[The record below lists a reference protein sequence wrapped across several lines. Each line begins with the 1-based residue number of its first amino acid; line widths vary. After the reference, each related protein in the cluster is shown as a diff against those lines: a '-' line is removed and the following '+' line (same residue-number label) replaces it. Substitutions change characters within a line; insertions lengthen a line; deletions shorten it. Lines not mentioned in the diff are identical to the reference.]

1 MLQKL
6 EIFLKRKIRHGF
18 SSYYRKKDSAK
29 LQNKDFVL
37 ISRNCWGGQVY
48 QWLNLPYNTPFVGLF
63 LFGPCYMK
71 LLRDFDKYMA
81 MDIKFKEVSKY
92 PDAYNSHPIGVLG
105 DIEIQFQHYS
115 SVKEAKD
122 KWERRKSRMLKLKR
136 EDYFFSICDRRGIT
150 EENIKEFHQM
160 NFRNKISFSFQK
172 ISGLSNLQHIK
183 FIQDLSKH
191 NGAPPNGRK
200 RFKLTFLYFD
210 LVNYLNTENVVRTRF
225 KD

>member
-81 MDIKFKEVSKY
+81 MDI
-92 PDAYNSHPIGVLG
+92 
-105 DIEIQFQHYS
+105 
-115 SVKEAKD
+115 
-122 KWERRKSRMLKLKR
+122 
-136 EDYFFSICDRRGIT
+136 DRRGIT